1 MATVFYN
8 NFITAMVQS
17 VVLFMS
23 YDKQSRSARIQEIR
37 TSVDITIPST
47 ENESTFNG
55 TISNCMS

>member
-1 MATVFYN
+1 MATVFYD

-17 VVLFMS
+17 VVPFMS
-23 YDKQSRSARIQEIR
+23 YGKQSRSARIQEIR